1 MLTTSGNRFN
11 SSSSTVS
18 DATAVVLDYSIS
30 SKFW

>member
-11 SSSSTVS
+11 SSSSTS